1 MTSRR
6 YRPTLLV
13 ASLWACSLLAACSG
27 NDEDRA
33 KLVGKWNSDR
43 PPDYVE
49 LRDDGSF
56 AYVNGKG
63 IKTVLQLY
71 WEMGSGDTIVL
82 SMADGVNPRSCHY
95 KLESGD
101 RLTIDDGKGSSCI
114 PAEPDD
120 MSMPVNYQRAP
131 K

>member
-1 MTSRR
+1 MMSLRCL
-6 YRPTLLV
+6 PTVLFGC
-13 ASLWACSLLAACSG
+13 LWLAACSG
-27 NDEDRA
+27 NDADRA

-49 LRDDGSF
+49 LSEDGSF
-56 AYVNGKG
+56 EYVNGKG

-71 WEMGSGDTIVL
+71 WKMGSGDTIVL

-95 KLESGD
+95 KLDGD
-101 RLTIDDGKGSSCI
+101 RLTIDDGKGFSCI

-120 MSMPVNYQRAP
+120 MSMPVNYQRAS